1 MDELHHMQLNH
12 LDLKSQN
19 VLLTTTSGLSAT
31 AKITDFGSLRRATAQ
46 SKDTRTQTL
55 TVTRT
60 AFLPEDAE
68 TRPEDGGVPTRPTE
82 QQALRLALQVAK
94 GVDDPEAADAL
105 GGLAAL
111 PESKMAQQLS
121 ESFQSGAF
129 DDKAEKDTGLGDD
142 SPTADEDICLGTPEW
157 MAPELLD
164 GPKNIT
170 RHADVYSFAMVLYEL
185 LTVRP
190 TTFVPSDREPLLS
203 AQRRCFCRWTGHIT
217 AILAGAPSSRDTSAS
232 TLYRSGRVRTTSALR
247 YTPHVPLN
255 GKG

>member
-1 MDELHHMQLNH
+1 MQLNH

-185 LTVRP
+185 LTVRLTKFLP
-190 TTFVPSDREPLLS
+190 GREPLLS

>member
-1 MDELHHMQLNH
+1 MQLNH

-19 VLLTTTSGLSAT
+19 VLLTTTSGVSAT
-31 AKITDFGSLRRATAQ
+31 AKITAFGCRATAQ

-185 LTVRP
+185 LTVRL
-190 TTFVPSDREPLLS
+190 TTFLPSDRKPLLS
-203 AQRRCFCRWTGHIT
+203 AQRHCFCRWTGHIT
-217 AILAGAPSSRDTSAS
+217 AILAGVPSSRDTSAS
-232 TLYRSGRVRTTSALR
+232 TSYRSGRVRTTSALR
-247 YTPHVPLN
+247 YIPPVPLN

>member
-1 MDELHHMQLNH
+1 MQLNH

-185 LTVRP
+185 LTVRL
-190 TTFVPSDREPLLS
+190 TTFVPSDRKPLLS
-203 AQRRCFCRWTGHIT
+203 AQRHCFCRWTGHIT
-217 AILAGAPSSRDTSAS
+217 AILAGVPSSRDTSAS
-232 TLYRSGRVRTTSALR
+232 TSYRSGRVRTTSALR
-247 YTPHVPLN
+247 YIPPVPLN

>member
-1 MDELHHMQLNH
+1 MQLNH

-129 DDKAEKDTGLGDD
+129 DDKAEKDAGLGDD

-185 LTVRP
+185 LTVRL
-190 TTFVPSDREPLLS
+190 TTFVPSDRKPLLS
-203 AQRRCFCRWTGHIT
+203 AQRHCFCRWTGHIT
-217 AILAGAPSSRDTSAS
+217 AILAGVPSSRDTSAS
-232 TLYRSGRVRTTSALR
+232 TSYRSGRVRTTSALR
-247 YTPHVPLN
+247 YIPPVPLN